1 MQKYKVKYKKI
12 NVVNIVNSTKVK
24 TIIIGYMC
32 KMMLII
38 TENTKI
44 NKMFKHLASKL
55 KKQITQKF

>member
-1 MQKYKVKYKKI
+1 MQKYRIKYKKI

-55 KKQITQKF
+55 KKQIAQKF

>member
-1 MQKYKVKYKKI
+1 MQKYRVKYKKI
-12 NVVNIVNSTKVK
+12 NVVDVVNSTKVK

-32 KMMLII
+32 KMMLI

>member
-1 MQKYKVKYKKI
+1 MQKYRVKYKKI
-12 NVVNIVNSTKVK
+12 NVVDVVNSTKVK

-32 KMMLII
+32 QMMLI